1 MQYGSAKVY
10 SMTDQEICIMLDEIL
25 IEVDESVAEEKN
37 YYGKMKQFVEIVKK
51 HLRGKLA
58 LSATKE

>member
-1 MQYGSAKVY
+1 MY